1 MAMVL
6 LPITLTTASLLALLG
21 LILAIRVSAGRV
33 KNNVLMGD
41 GGNADM
47 IMRMR
52 THSNFVEYVPLLLV
66 LMGLLELG
74 GGNGKV
80 LMIFGVVLVLARI
93 SHAVGMARPAP
104 SAFRAI
110 GALGTF
116 MLLLLGAAYGLVLSW
131 HAWSPTA

>member
-1 MAMVL
+1 MTMVL
-6 LPITLTTASLLALLG
+6 LPITLTTASLLALLC
-21 LILAIRVSAGRV
+21 LILAVRVSAGRV

-47 IMRMR
+47 VMRMR
-52 THSNFVEYVPLLLV
+52 THSNFAEYVPLLLV
-66 LMGLLELG
+66 LMGMLELG
-74 GGNGKV
+74 GGSRTV
-80 LMIFGVVLVLARI
+80 LMVFGAVLVLTRI

-116 MLLLLGAAYGLVLSW
+116 LLLLLGAAYGLALTW
-131 HAWSPTA
+131 HVWSPTA